1 MLKLSDLKVDTLSK
15 SQLKSIVEATVFSYS
30 KPISISK
37 IQSLVFGDELVKKL
51 EIEAALDSIKKDYR
65 NRPIQ
70 LVELASG
77 FCFQTKNEF
86 GPWINRLWQDKPTKY
101 SRALLE
107 TLALIAY
114 HQPITRGEI
123 EDVRGVSVSSNIIKT
138 LSEREWI
145 KVVGHK
151 EVPGRPALY
160 GTEKAFLDYFG
171 LKSLSELPTLM
182 EPESIELISSR
193 LENEFS
199 GSEASLPEKE

>member
-1 MLKLSDLKVDTLSK
+1 MSDLKVDTLSK

-37 IQSLVFGDELVKKL
+37 IQSLVFGDEFVKKL
-51 EIEAALDSIKKDYR
+51 EIEAALDSIKKDYK

-77 FCFQTKNEF
+77 FCFQTKSEF

-160 GTEKAFLDYFG
+160 GTDKAFLDYFG

-193 LENEFS
+193 LEKEFS

>member
-1 MLKLSDLKVDTLSK
+1 MSDLKVDTLSK

-51 EIEAALDSIKKDYR
+51 EIEAALDSIKKDYK

-123 EDVRGVSVSSNIIKT
+123 EDVRGVSVSTNIIKT

>member
-1 MLKLSDLKVDTLSK
+1 
-15 SQLKSIVEATVFSYS
+15 
-30 KPISISK
+30 
-37 IQSLVFGDELVKKL
+37 
-51 EIEAALDSIKKDYR
+51 
-65 NRPIQ
+65 
-70 LVELASG
+70 
-77 FCFQTKNEF
+77 
-86 GPWINRLWQDKPTKY
+86 
-101 SRALLE
+101 LLE

>member
-1 MLKLSDLKVDTLSK
+1 MSDLKVNTLSK

-51 EIEAALDSIKKDYR
+51 EIEAALDSIKKDYK

-160 GTEKAFLDYFG
+160 GTDKAFLDYFG

-199 GSEASLPEKE
+199 GSETSLPDKE

>member
-1 MLKLSDLKVDTLSK
+1 MSEFEVSFFSK
-15 SQLKSIVEATVFSYS
+15 RQLKSIVEAIVFSYS

-37 IQSLVFGDELVKKL
+37 IQSLVFEENTVKKL
-51 EIEAALDSIKKDYR
+51 EIEDALDSIRKDYK

-77 FCFQTKNEF
+77 FCFQTNNEY
-86 GPWINRLWQDKPTKY
+86 GPWISKLWQEKPAKY

-114 HQPITRGEI
+114 QQPITRGEI

-138 LSEREWI
+138 LNEREWI

-160 GTEKAFLDYFG
+160 GTDKPFLDYFG
-171 LKSLSELPTLM
+171 LKSLAELPTLM

-199 GSEASLPEKE
+199 GSESSLPDKD

>member
-1 MLKLSDLKVDTLSK
+1 MSDLKVDTLSK

-160 GTEKAFLDYFG
+160 GTDKAFLDYFG

>member
-1 MLKLSDLKVDTLSK
+1 MSELKIDTLSK
-15 SQLKSIVEATVFSYS
+15 NQLKSIVEATVFSYS

-37 IQSLVFGDELVKKL
+37 IQSLVFGDETVKKL
-51 EIEAALDSIKKDYR
+51 EIEAALDSIKKDYK

-77 FCFQTKNEF
+77 FCFQTKSEF
-86 GPWINRLWQDKPTKY
+86 GPWVNRLWQDKPTKY

-138 LSEREWI
+138 LSEREWV

-160 GTEKAFLDYFG
+160 GTDKPFLDYFG

>member
-1 MLKLSDLKVDTLSK
+1 MSDLKVDTLSK

-37 IQSLVFGDELVKKL
+37 IQSLVFGDEFVKKL
-51 EIEAALDSIKKDYR
+51 EIEAALDSIKKDYK

-160 GTEKAFLDYFG
+160 GTDKAFLDYFG

-193 LENEFS
+193 LEKEFS